1 MNIVGLF
8 TLNSSQ
14 YQWRPIHSTVNN
26 CEENSVPRTQDRFPF
41 PVWFQSWLCS
51 SLNLNALVAKPVQY
65 LQTSHQS
72 RSRVIILRSD
82 CSNSFSYLCIT
93 SCQSLVLSSTSTPP
107 HTAHLL
113 TIDTAVIP
121 RWNEFIMERI
131 LSYSGNYSLALYLP
145 VLSGGWQFCLYCLT
159 GLRWSAPYIVM
170 VTIQPLNY
178 SLYWQVSTQCWLF
191 TADVWL
197 RLYSLTWQG
206 YLARA
211 QIVCFFTN

>member
-145 VLSGGWQFCLYCLT
+145 VLSGLTCLYRVAGWDLW
-159 GLRWSAPYIVM
+159 GEALHILS
-170 VTIQPLNY
+170 
-178 SLYWQVSTQCWLF
+178 
-191 TADVWL
+191 
-197 RLYSLTWQG
+197 SLTIRP
-206 YLARA
+206 LKFSA
-211 QIVCFFTN
+211 QYFKAPR